1 MRKAH
6 LSIVVFR
13 FHEKTR
19 KSGISAGKQGR
30 RGVMVAGYHA
40 PSPPYPFM
48 TDRLTLQ
55 ALNRVLASLDAARN
69 GAALYALL
77 STFCMAGL
85 LLAMAES
92 ALARQD
98 GAWGG
103 VWAGLALAVAFYGVN
118 ATGLLL
124 MDQSLGRP
132 VRDVQDAFR
141 DALLGAHRVLLCLLV
156 VLALLGLLL
165 AGLGG
170 LLWAARLP
178 GVGVALFALT
188 VPLGVLLLGLAALVI
203 AVLVGPLTGPAIWS
217 GRGVRDTLALL
228 RRQARRRLPEA
239 AVLMAAVLL
248 LTGLVS
254 AAVSFVVIGGG
265 RALALL
271 AVWGAGIELPP
282 QQLMAGLFGYGLR
295 SLGAAGAPVAA
306 SPLGMAALV
315 GGGVVFALALVL
327 PGLVYLR
334 GCCAVYLVLREP
346 ELPR

>member
-1 MRKAH
+1 MPHK
-6 LSIVVFR
+6 LS
-13 FHEKTR
+13 
-19 KSGISAGKQGR
+19 
-30 RGVMVAGYHA
+30 
-40 PSPPYPFM
+40 
-48 TDRLTLQ
+48 LQ

-69 GAALYALL
+69 GPALYALL
-77 STFCMAGL
+77 ATFCGAGL

-92 ALARQD
+92 ALARQE
-98 GAWGG
+98 AVWGG
-103 VWAGLALAVAFYGVN
+103 IWAGLALAVAFYGVN

-141 DALLGAHRVLLCLLV
+141 DALLSGHRVLLCLLV

-165 AGLGG
+165 GGLLG

-178 GVGVALFALT
+178 VVGVPLFALT
-188 VPLGVLLLGLAALVI
+188 VPLGVLLLGSASFAI
-203 AVLVGPLTGPAIWS
+203 AVLVGPLTGPAVWA
-217 GRGVRDTLALL
+217 GQGVGATLGLL
-228 RRQARRRLPEA
+228 RRQARRGLPEA
-239 AVLMAAVLL
+239 ALLMAAVLL
-248 LTGLVS
+248 LTALVS

-265 RALALL
+265 RMLALL

-295 SLGAAGAPVAA
+295 SLGASGAPVAG

-315 GGGVVFALALVL
+315 GGGMVFALALVL

-334 GCCAVYLVLREP
+334 GCCAVYLVLRGAP
-346 ELPR
+346 EDERA